1 MLIKESHVDVPVG
14 ANGTMRNSHSHLI
27 SSTHDT
33 RLICDQ
39 VSLSF
44 ILLFLDTP
52 MRKLCTVTMVY
63 FILIIH
69 PDDSLE

>member
-1 MLIKESHVDVPVG
+1 MFLLVPMALCVIHTLI
-14 ANGTMRNSHSHLI
+14 L
-27 SSTHDT
+27 STHDA

-52 MRKLCTVTMVY
+52 MRKICTVALVY
-63 FILIIH
+63 FTLIEY

>member
-1 MLIKESHVDVPVG
+1 MFLSVPMALCVIL
-14 ANGTMRNSHSHLI
+14 TLI

-44 ILLFLDTP
+44 TLLFLDTP
-52 MRKLCTVTMVY
+52 MRKLRTVAR
-63 FILIIH
+63 FI
-69 PDDSLE
+69 SY

>member
-1 MLIKESHVDVPVG
+1 MFLSVPMALCVIL
-14 ANGTMRNSHSHLI
+14 TLI

-44 ILLFLDTP
+44 TLLFLDTP

>member
-1 MLIKESHVDVPVG
+1 MFLPVPMALCVIL
-14 ANGTMRNSHSHLI
+14 TLI

-52 MRKLCTVTMVY
+52 MRKFFTASWSISY
-63 FILIIH
+63 
-69 PDDSLE
+69 

>member
-1 MLIKESHVDVPVG
+1 MFLSVPMALCVIHTLI
-14 ANGTMRNSHSHLI
+14 L
-27 SSTHDT
+27 STHDA

-52 MRKLCTVTMVY
+52 MRRLCTVAMVSL
-63 FILIIH
+63 ILIEY